1 MEDREEK
8 IVNLQLLVDEN
19 CTEKEKEIIN
29 FYWALEDF
37 EFINTLK
44 QLKERFEISQVEMS
58 KIISRQSE
66 LSFYMYCESCNS
78 YENQLATSRT
88 KYLEIIKLKS
98 QKAYN
103 HSYTCSDCTA
113 IENEKKYQEKEEA
126 QKKFLQKFEKA
137 IDDKNWNNLSN
148 YEREILIGSLQ
159 MDFTK
164 LKKKYGGGFGNQSFI
179 NLIRTLE
186 KIADQNL
193 ILLLRNE
200 RNNYISR
207 YQYLPRLTEFID
219 EIKVPKKTNENY
231 AMTKKESNELRFKLT
246 INEHQY
252 HPDSPLY
259 AGTVTFNERIV
270 IEPGVEYIFGLWQRA
285 KDNLYLTM
293 TPIENLEKLPSQK
306 RISNQPITLQKG
318 ITDFLSNLGRD
329 LDF

>member
-98 QKAYN
+98 QKSYN
-103 HSYTCSDCTA
+103 HSYSCNHCA
-113 IENEKKYQEKEEA
+113 EIERDKVAKAKMEA
-126 QKKFLQKFEKA
+126 KKKFLQKFEKA

-148 YEREILIGSLQ
+148 YEREILIDCLQ
-159 MDFTK
+159 MDFKK
-164 LKKKYGGGFGNQSFI
+164 LKQKYGGGFGNQSFI
-179 NLIRTLE
+179 QLIKTLE
-186 KIADQNL
+186 KIDDQNL

-200 RNNYISR
+200 RNNYISE
-207 YQYLPRLTEFID
+207 YQYLPRLSEFKD
-219 EIKVPKKTNENY
+219 EIKVPKKITESYSKTN
-231 AMTKKESNELRFKLT
+231 KDSNELRFKLT
-246 INEHQY
+246 INDNQH
-252 HPDSPLY
+252 HPDSPLH
-259 AGTVTFNERIV
+259 AGTVTFKERIV
-270 IEPGVEYIFGLWQRA
+270 IEPGVEYIFGMWQRA
-285 KDNLYLTM
+285 KENLYLTM
-293 TPIENLEKLPSQK
+293 TPIENLDKLPRQK
-306 RISNQPITLQKG
+306 RICDQPITLQKG
-318 ITDFLSNLGRD
+318 ISDFLNNLGKD
-329 LDF
+329 LNF